1 MDGLLHLEAIP
12 LPDRRLA
19 TTYLQARGKNP
30 KATAQSSSGPVSLR
44 TQRTHSQYL
53 LFTPPLQNKPAVLC
67 CVLSQSNWKTPP
79 TLHHLCT
86 AQQQLSFTFPC
97 STTTTIHLLPHFLI
111 SILSLNFYSQGS
123 IKLIC
128 YSYCTKRE
136 YGVSGF

>member
-30 KATAQSSSGPVSLR
+30 KATAHCSPVVQCHCEHSGHIHSIYYAVSFLSRIGKRLLRSASSL
-44 TQRTHSQYL
+44 HSSTTIIIHL
-53 LFTPPLQNKPAVLC
+53 PLVH
-67 CVLSQSNWKTPP
+67 
-79 TLHHLCT
+79 HHLCST
-86 AQQQLSFTFPC
+86 T
-97 STTTTIHLLPHFLI
+97 TTTTIHLPIFSFPFFL
-111 SILSLNFYSQGS
+111 STFTRREVLSS
-123 IKLIC
+123 C